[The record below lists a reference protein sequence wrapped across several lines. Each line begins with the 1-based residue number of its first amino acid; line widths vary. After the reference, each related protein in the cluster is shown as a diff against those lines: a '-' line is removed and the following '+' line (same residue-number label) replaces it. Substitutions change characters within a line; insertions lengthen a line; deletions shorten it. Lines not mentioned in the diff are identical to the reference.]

1 MLGRYE
7 LQRVL
12 GEGGMGTVY
21 RAVHQS
27 LKRTVALKVLRQ
39 QYCQN
44 PRFVQRFRREME
56 AVGRLGHAHVVRATD
71 AGEEGGVLFLVMDY
85 EEGATLNRI
94 VAKHGPLRTAD
105 ACELV
110 RQAALGLEYI
120 RGQHLV
126 HRDIKPSNLLLTTAG
141 VVKILDLGL
150 ARLRNTDEEGPTQSG
165 AVLGTI
171 DYIAPEQVDDAR
183 EVDIRADIYSLGCT
197 LYKLIVGCAPFTG
210 EAYVSTAQ
218 KLHAHLS
225 IAIQRPTLP
234 AIDDELWAIIAKM
247 TAKDPAER
255 FENPQEVANALFPLA
270 HGADVAAL
278 GEASWAD
285 ESLASM
291 WTGTSSTLG
300 AVAGTSSTAPRETA
314 SPPSPSVEGRK
325 TSSRRRTAAM
335 LGVIALFVGTAI
347 VVAMIW
353 NGGAET
359 GSDTSPAEKP
369 QVVQLLAGENNAAPY
384 EPVLLDG
391 QPLLAW
397 QNLFTQPPKILEWQP
412 DDGFSEW
419 EFAPQAEQLEVRTRE
434 RAMFALARVEKA
446 NFIFQ
451 IGMSKPRWG
460 GGSGLFFGYHNVSP
474 ETDKDLWPNET
485 VRFQYLSF
493 DEVRGP
499 DGEMTMCI
507 ARGVARVTQDPGM
520 PLRVSSRTFAHQQ
533 INPPLGEKILE
544 VKVVAG
550 KVRQVRLDGNDLPKL
565 TVDAVDARV
574 VDADHFGY
582 LGTLTVVD
590 ECVFRNARAMVHAG
604 E

>member
-7 LQRVL
+7 LQCVL

-39 QYCQN
+39 KYSEN

-71 AGEEGGVLFLVMDY
+71 AGEEGGILFLVMDY
-85 EEGATLNRI
+85 ERGATLNRL
-94 VAKHGPLRTAD
+94 VAKHGPLRAAD

-120 RGQHLV
+120 CGQHLV
-126 HRDIKPSNLLLTTAG
+126 HRDIKPSNLLLTTGG

-171 DYIAPEQVDDAR
+171 DYIAPEQVDNAR

-197 LYKLIVGCAPFTG
+197 LYKLLCGSPPFSG
-210 EAYVSTAQ
+210 EAYNSTAQ

-225 IAIQRPTLP
+225 VAIERPSSP
-234 AIDDELWAIIAKM
+234 AISDELWAIIARM
-247 TAKDPAER
+247 TAKDPADR

-278 GEASWAD
+278 GEATWAD

-291 WTGTSSTLG
+291 WTGSITTLG
-300 AVAGTSSTAPRETA
+300 TAAGTSSTAPREST
-314 SPPSPSVEGRK
+314 SPQSPDVPKRT
-325 TSSRRRTAAM
+325 TSSRRRTAA
-335 LGVIALFVGTAI
+335 IVG
-347 VVAMIW
+347 VVALLCCGAVVLAMVW
-353 NGGAET
+353 NGAAET
-359 GSDTSPAEKP
+359 GDDASPAEEP
-369 QVVQLLAGENNAAPY
+369 HVEQLLDGDHNGVPY
-384 EPVLLDG
+384 EPVLLDDR
-391 QPLLAW
+391 PLLAW
-397 QNLFTQPPKILEWQP
+397 QYLFRQPPKVLEWQA

-419 EFAPQAEQLEVRTRE
+419 EFDPKLEQLDVRTRE
-434 RAMFALARVEKA
+434 RAIFALARVEKA
-446 NFIFQ
+446 NYIFQ
-451 IGMSKPRWG
+451 VGLSKSKWV

-474 ETDKDLWPNET
+474 ETDKDLWPNEA

-493 DEVRGP
+493 SEARGP
-499 DGEMTMCI
+499 DGEMTMYI
-507 ARGVARVTQDPGM
+507 ERGVARVTQNPGE
-520 PLRVSSRTFAHQQ
+520 PLRVSSRTFARQA

-550 KVRQVRLDGNDLPKL
+550 KVRQVRLDGNDLPNL
-565 TVDAVDARV
+565 TVDAIDDRV
-574 VDADHFGY
+574 VEADHFGY

-590 ECVFRNARAMVHAG
+590 DCVFRNARAMIHPG